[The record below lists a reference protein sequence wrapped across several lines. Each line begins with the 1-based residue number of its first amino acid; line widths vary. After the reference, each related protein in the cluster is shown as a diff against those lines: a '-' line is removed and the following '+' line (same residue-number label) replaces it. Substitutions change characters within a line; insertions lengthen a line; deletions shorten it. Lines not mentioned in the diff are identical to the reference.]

1 MKELEREN
9 VRLNRRKNTMNE
21 TPGSTRMEEN
31 RVRRPLPFDDGVALV
46 LQGGGALGAY
56 QAGVFQA
63 CRDRALRRA
72 HLPQEAPSRLTS
84 SRFWPRT
91 RTAVIIRVR
100 NCADQSKLQICN
112 VVWSSQSR
120 HCKRRGDDTR
130 ADEVVGLVVGTA
142 GATSAAAELR
152 RRPRFII
159 LGTRRMRGVKPLRLG
174 LFPSGDYSRAF
185 QAGGLRW
192 CQIQERIE
200 RGRP

>member
-1 MKELEREN
+1 VAYRWLIP
-9 VRLNRRKNTMNE
+9 LT
-21 TPGSTRMEEN
+21 TPASSN
-31 RVRRPLPFDDGVALV
+31 ASSV
-46 LQGGGALGAY
+46 
-56 QAGVFQA
+56 QA
-63 CRDRALRRA
+63 CAIIRRWFFASRSFVSAASLAHSRA
-72 HLPQEAPSRLTS
+72 HSQYSLVAPRIQLQELLSVPSRSWGL
-84 SRFWPRT
+84 
-91 RTAVIIRVR
+91 IGY
-100 NCADQSKLQICN
+100 QSKLQICN

-120 HCKRRGDDTR
+120 HCKRRGNDTR